1 MISPAG
7 DLRQFMA
14 QVPDPRGRKG
24 TRHPLS
30 AILTAVICAVLS
42 GANGYKPIAQWLHT
56 QSVDFWHFLGFT
68 RRPIRYVAL
77 RNLLMTL
84 DPRSFEDALLGW
96 LQQAH
101 GPSFAPEKLSA
112 VAIDGKT
119 LRGTQALDQRA
130 LMLIAAF
137 DHETACVI
145 RQHAVPA
152 DTNEQKAV
160 LDLLKQLVLTG
171 RVVTA
176 DALHCQ
182 QETCQQIADSGGH
195 YVLTVKENQPTLRDA
210 ISLEFTAQQA
220 AFSPLRPARTARRT
234 AVVLSSRQGQ
244 RSAGTPDA
252 GKHDRAE
259 PLSSAA
265 TRLVQCATGL
275 PHHAPTH
282 PA

>member
-7 DLRQFMA
+7 DLRQFLA

-68 RRPIRYVAL
+68 RRPIRYGAL
-77 RNLLMTL
+77 RNLLMAL
-84 DPRSFEDALLGW
+84 DPRAFEDALLGW
-96 LQQAH
+96 LREAH
-101 GPSFAPEKLSA
+101 GLSSTSEHLQA

-119 LRGTQALDQRA
+119 LRGTQSLDQRA

-145 RQHAVPA
+145 RQHAVSA
-152 DTNEQKAV
+152 DTNEQKAA
-160 LDLLKQLVLTG
+160 LDLLKQLVLKG
-171 RVVTA
+171 RVITA

-182 QETCQQIADSGGH
+182 QETCQQIVDSGGH

-210 ISLEFTAQQA
+210 ISLEFTAQPA
-220 AFSPLRPARTARRT
+220 AFSPLRPARTARGT
-234 AVVLSSRQGQ
+234 ADVLR
-244 RSAGTPDA
+244 AG
-252 GKHDRAE
+252 
-259 PLSSAA
+259 
-265 TRLVQCATGL
+265 
-275 PHHAPTH
+275 
-282 PA
+282 

>member
-1 MISPAG
+1 MLSPAG
-7 DLRQFMA
+7 DLRQFMM

-68 RRPIRYVAL
+68 RRPLRYGAL
-77 RNLLMTL
+77 RNLLMAL
-84 DPRSFEDALLGW
+84 DPRAFEDALLAW
-96 LQQAH
+96 LKHTH
-101 GPSFAPEKLSA
+101 GLDPAPEALQA
-112 VAIDGKT
+112 IAIDGKT

-152 DTNEQKAV
+152 NTNEQKAV
-160 LDLLKQLVLTG
+160 LELLKQLVLTG

-182 QETCQQIADSGGH
+182 QETCQEIVDSGGH
-195 YVLTVKENQPTLRDA
+195 YVITVKDNQPTL
-210 ISLEFTAQQA
+210 QA
-220 AFSPLRPARTARRT
+220 AIAHEFAAQDAVFSPLRPA
-234 AVVLSSRQGQ
+234 
-244 RSAGTPDA
+244 
-252 GKHDRAE
+252 
-259 PLSSAA
+259 
-265 TRLVQCATGL
+265 
-275 PHHAPTH
+275 
-282 PA
+282 